1 MSVLFEDIFDVKTLN
16 PDGKKFDRGAWR
28 PGGRLRAPPLS
39 ARALT
44 VPLPADHLL
53 APRLAM
59 LLLAPHRPPPPPP
72 AVTRCVCKGVSYEM
86 DMVLDV
92 NTEVYPV
99 REGDRYSCAI
109 ASTLSLDGK
118 PDSGEYDPS
127 GQPSLLDRFEYAMY
141 GRFFKFE
148 QTGDDRCTVFISFG
162 GLLMALTGDQRH
174 LVNLKPDSKLYLL
187 MRKTE

>member
-28 PGGRLRAPPLS
+28 PGGRLRPPPPAVS

-44 VPLPADHLL
+44 VPLPPCHA
-53 APRLAM
+53 AACSP
-59 LLLAPHRPPPPPP
+59 PPPPPP

>member
-1 MSVLFEDIFDVKTLN
+1 M
-16 PDGKKFDRGAWR
+16 
-28 PGGRLRAPPLS
+28 
-39 ARALT
+39 
-44 VPLPADHLL
+44 
-53 APRLAM
+53 
-59 LLLAPHRPPPPPP
+59 
-72 AVTRCVCKGVSYEM
+72 TRCVAKGVSYEM

-99 REGDRYSCAI
+99 REGDRFNCAI

-127 GQPSLLDRFEYAMY
+127 GAPSLLDRFEYAMY

-148 QTGDDRCTVFISFG
+148 QSATDDRSTIFISFG

-174 LVNLKPDSKLYLL
+174 LANLKPDSKLYLL